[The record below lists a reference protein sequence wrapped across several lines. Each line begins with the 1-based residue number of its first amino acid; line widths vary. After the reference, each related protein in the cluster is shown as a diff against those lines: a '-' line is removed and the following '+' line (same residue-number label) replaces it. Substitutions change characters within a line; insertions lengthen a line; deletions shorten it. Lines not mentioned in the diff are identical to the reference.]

1 MKLFFDLE
9 TTGLPKQKSF
19 DENFPPEE
27 LDKYDSARIIE
38 IAIILVKDG
47 KIYKTYTSLVKPDT
61 FTTLNPKVTEI
72 TGITDKDVLNEGKDF
87 KYVLE
92 EIKPL
97 LKEATVINSY
107 NINFDV
113 NILLSE
119 IFRVNEQEFLDYM
132 KTKKTECTMQL
143 AKKYFHKNYYLKL
156 EKVYETLFKEDPKQD
171 HRAFGDTILCKEVYY
186 KMKDNI
192 KNNITKS

>member
-9 TTGLPKQKSF
+9 TTGLPKQISF
-19 DENFPPEE
+19 DENYPPEE

-47 KIYKTYTSLVKPDT
+47 KIHKTYTSLVKPDT

-72 TGITDKDVLNEGKDF
+72 TGITDTDVVNEGRDFKDVLED
-87 KYVLE
+87 
-92 EIKPL
+92 IKPL

-107 NINFDV
+107 NIKFDV

-119 IFRVNEQEFLDYM
+119 IFRVNEIDFFEYM

-143 AKKYFHKNYYLKL
+143 SKKYFKKNYYLKL

-186 KMKDNI
+186 KMKENI
-192 KNNITKS
+192 NKDKIKS

>member
-19 DENFPPEE
+19 DEFYSPEE
-27 LDKYDSARIIE
+27 LDKYDLSRIIE
-38 IAIILVKDG
+38 IGIIVIKNN
-47 KIYKTYTSLVKPDT
+47 KIYKTYTSIVKPND
-61 FTTLNPKVTEI
+61 FISLNPKITEI
-72 TGITDKDVLNEGKDF
+72 TGITDKDILNEGKDF
-87 KYVLE
+87 KVVLD

-97 LKEATVINSY
+97 LIEASVINSY

-119 IFRVNEQEFLDYM
+119 IFRVNDIEFLEYM

-143 AKKYFHKNYYLKL
+143 ASKYFNKNHYIKL
-156 EKVYETLFKEDPKQD
+156 EKVYKTLFKENPKQD

-186 KMKDNI
+186 KMKENI
-192 KNNITKS
+192 NKDKIKS

>member
-19 DENFPPEE
+19 DEFYSPEE
-27 LDKYDSARIIE
+27 LDKYDLSRIIE
-38 IAIILVKDG
+38 IGIIVIKNN
-47 KIYKTYTSLVKPDT
+47 KIYKTYTSIVKPND
-61 FTTLNPKVTEI
+61 FISLNPKITEI
-72 TGITDKDVLNEGKDF
+72 TGITDKDILNEGKDF
-87 KYVLE
+87 KVVLD

-97 LKEATVINSY
+97 LKEASVINSY

-119 IFRVNEQEFLDYM
+119 IFRVNDIEFLEYM

-143 AKKYFHKNYYLKL
+143 ASKYFNKNHYIKL
-156 EKVYETLFKEDPKQD
+156 EQVYKTLFKEDPKQD

-186 KMKDNI
+186 KMKENI
-192 KNNITKS
+192 NKDKIKS

>member
-9 TTGLPKQKSF
+9 TTGLPKQKNYH
-19 DENFPPEE
+19 ENFPPED
-27 LDKYDSARIIE
+27 LDKYESARIVE
-38 IAIILVKDG
+38 IAIILVKNE
-47 KIYKTYTSLVKPDT
+47 KIYKTYTSLVKPSN
-61 FTTLNPKVTEI
+61 FTSLSPKITEI
-72 TGITDKDVLNEGKDF
+72 TGITDKDILSEGKNF
-87 KYVLE
+87 KDVLE

-113 NILLSE
+113 NILQSE
-119 IFRVNEQEFLDYM
+119 IFRINDQEFLDYM

-143 AKKYFHKNYYLKL
+143 AKKYFNKGYYLKL

-192 KNNITKS
+192 KNNKTKS

>member
-9 TTGLPKQKSF
+9 TTGLPKQKSY
-19 DENFPPEE
+19 DENYPPEE
-27 LDKYDSARIIE
+27 LDKYESARIVE

-47 KIYKTYTSLVKPDT
+47 KIYKTYTSLVKPNN
-61 FTTLNPKVTEI
+61 FTSLIPKITEI
-72 TGITDKDVLNEGKDF
+72 TGITDTDVLNEGKDF
-87 KYVLE
+87 KDVLD

-113 NILLSE
+113 NILQSE
-119 IFRVNEQEFLDYM
+119 IFRVNDIEFFEYM
-132 KTKKTECTMQL
+132 KTKKTECTMIL
-143 AKKYFHKNYYLKL
+143 AKKYFNKRHYLKL